1 MFDCAKKRSP
11 KVDFFFT
18 PFIFKPFNSRDSPS
32 PDALPGLLRFLLLLF
47 PILIGLFFLLIV
59 SDGESPSESHDNE
72 ADQDD
77 VWVLQAQPK
86 SNNNSNITTS
96 KMRNNTQLQQ
106 PMQTL
111 QPSNPL
117 GKRHAL
123 KIYY

>member
-1 MFDCAKKRSP
+1 ML
-11 KVDFFFT
+11 VFFT
-18 PFIFKPFNSRDSPS
+18 IFIVAFSHFDWT
-32 PDALPGLLRFLLLLF
+32 LF
-47 PILIGLFFLLIV
+47 QLIV

-86 SNNNSNITTS
+86 SNNTSNITTS

-117 GKRHAL
+117 GKRHAIR
-123 KIYY
+123 IYD

>member
-1 MFDCAKKRSP
+1 ML
-11 KVDFFFT
+11 VFF
-18 PFIFKPFNSRDSPS
+18 
-32 PDALPGLLRFLLLLF
+32 LRFLLLLF

-86 SNNNSNITTS
+86 SNNTSNITTS

-106 PMQTL
+106 PMQNL

-117 GKRHAL
+117 GKRHA
-123 KIYY
+123 